1 MSNKLISCVISCY
14 NEEKNIPIL
23 LDQIQKNN
31 LEDRFEFIIVN
42 NGSTDNSS
50 KIIDQIKENFKSI
63 IFINIIED
71 LGWGNGVITGL
82 NIASCDYIGWT
93 HGDLQYDLSI
103 LNEVYDLIKNP
114 ENHVQNLLIKGH
126 RKKRSFSENFF
137 TTIMSFIASI
147 ILCKKLYDI
156 NAQPNFFSRSILN
169 LFKNTPKDL
178 MLDLYLYYKTSSLK
192 EKKIL
197 RLSVTQNKRIHG
209 ISSWKKNF
217 FSNYVLSLRQL
228 IGIIKI
234 KLNN

>member
-103 LNEVYDLIKNP
+103 LHFY
-114 ENHVQNLLIKGH
+114 
-126 RKKRSFSENFF
+126 
-137 TTIMSFIASI
+137 
-147 ILCKKLYDI
+147 
-156 NAQPNFFSRSILN
+156 
-169 LFKNTPKDL
+169 
-178 MLDLYLYYKTSSLK
+178 
-192 EKKIL
+192 
-197 RLSVTQNKRIHG
+197 
-209 ISSWKKNF
+209 
-217 FSNYVLSLRQL
+217 
-228 IGIIKI
+228 
-234 KLNN
+234 